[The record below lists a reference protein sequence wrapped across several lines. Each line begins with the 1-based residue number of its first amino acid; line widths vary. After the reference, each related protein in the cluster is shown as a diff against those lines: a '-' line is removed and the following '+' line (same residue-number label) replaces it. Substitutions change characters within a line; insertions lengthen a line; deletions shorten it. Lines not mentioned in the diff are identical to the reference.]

1 MRKAPFPWTRWI
13 DDLLHSYR
21 KDNVENEAL
30 TINKYV
36 DGRFCFVLGSRC
48 REISAAV
55 EASVVGL
62 SRVQGQSAAEFLE
75 VLSTGRFSDVKLP
88 ALVFPVHSF
97 RQIPGM
103 GSSSSAIREEKT
115 KHCQG

>member
-1 MRKAPFPWTRWI
+1 MVDSALF
-13 DDLLHSYR
+13 L
-21 KDNVENEAL
+21 EA
-30 TINKYV
+30 
-36 DGRFCFVLGSRC
+36 GA
-48 REISAAV
+48 EISAAI

-75 VLSTGRFSDVKLP
+75 VLSTGRLSDVKLP

-103 GSSSSAIREEKT
+103 GSSSSAFEIQRLASL
-115 KHCQG
+115 HHVPGAF